1 MNSKKFYLLTDAS
14 VICSYLVSKWI
25 DVLGNMPEFQGVIVK
40 EEPQSKNLLK
50 ARQDFHNRYF
60 DLKDLIVNS
69 PQQITDLYQ
78 EITDLYPSFDQ
89 TEKSMI
95 KNYGV
100 AKYSVTGYERTICIG
115 DNLNG
120 NSVKEWLIEVS
131 EKSSTFIFVCATQIL
146 NSWWIELTN
155 SQLFNCHSAVLPF
168 ARGMYA
174 IENIAIEQNVTKF
187 KRAAGATIHYIDEGV
202 DTGKII
208 RSQRITNPFQFDSIW
223 DLKAYSYL
231 LGFDLYVKTAQDI
244 LADSE
249 ITQVGISPNP
259 ELIGQNFLIRNF
271 TPEKQRQAEQSYLSM
286 KYSLQGAVTND

>member
-1 MNSKKFYLLTDAS
+1 MNSKKFYLVTDAS
-14 VICSYLVSKWI
+14 IICSYLVSKWV
-25 DVLGNMPEFQGVIVK
+25 DAFGNMPEFQGVIVK
-40 EEPQSKNLLK
+40 EEPQSQNVLK

-60 DLKDLIVNS
+60 DLNNFIVDS
-69 PQQITDLYQ
+69 PQKIADLSQ
-78 EITDLYPSFDQ
+78 EIADLYPSFDQ

-95 KNYGV
+95 TNYGV
-100 AKYSVTGYERTICIG
+100 AKYSVTGYDKTFCLG

-120 NSVKEWLIEVS
+120 NNVKEWLIEVS

-146 NSWWIELTN
+146 KSWWIELTN
-155 SQLFNCHSAVLPF
+155 SQVFNCHSAVLPF

-174 IENIAIEQNVTKF
+174 IENIAIQENVSEF
-187 KRAAGATIHYIDEGV
+187 KKAAGTTIHYIDEGV

-208 RSQRITNPFQFDSIW
+208 RAQRIMNPFQFDSIW

-249 ITQVGISPNP
+249 TIQVGISPNP
-259 ELIGQNFLIRNF
+259 ELLGPNFLIKDF

-286 KYSLQGAVTND
+286 KNSL